1 MSAGRS
7 DDKALLY
14 VPIHLFVEDLSL
26 IGTID
31 EGSGLLPALCHVVT
45 EGATIFSMEDTY
57 NCSEILQSFSQL
69 STSRPPFQLLYKDI
83 RATLFTIPSTPCL
96 LPYYVYVPQDLRT
109 ASPNTY
115 LQ

>member
-1 MSAGRS
+1 MLAESRVSAGRS

-31 EGSGLLPALCHVVT
+31 EGFGLVLALCHVVT
-45 EGATIFSMEDTY
+45 ERATIFSMEDTY

-69 STSRPPFQLLYKDI
+69 PTSRPPFQLLYKNI
-83 RATLFTIPSTPCL
+83 RATLFTISSTPCL
-96 LPYYVYVPQDLRT
+96 RPYYVYVP
-109 ASPNTY
+109 
-115 LQ
+115 